1 MTYNTALEEY
11 FEEYCEKVEITPI
24 QLYSKNKRRDLVEKR
39 MVLMYTLRKSVG
51 MTYHKIASALKK
63 NHATI
68 MYGVKAIEDFIQVYP
83 HIQKY
88 YNIAEE
94 ILVNHKHR
102 VSQSGKHQWMNNIGQ
117 STWSEE
123 TPTYEWWKTEGQR
136 KAFTG
141 EETLINFVKA
151 WANVASGDEVS
162 FDTIAQIVTG
172 DTREIK

>member
-1 MTYNTALEEY
+1 MTYNTALEDY

-68 MYGVKAIEDFIQVYP
+68 MYGVKAIEDFIEVYP

-94 ILVNHKHR
+94 ILVDHKENFIEFYKSPILSDLQR
-102 VSQSGKHQWMNNIGQ
+102 NVQLVNILIDNNDRLKLKIKQ
-117 STWSEE
+117 LKKE
-123 TPTYEWWKTEGQR
+123 
-136 KAFTG
+136 
-141 EETLINFVKA
+141 LHDVK
-151 WANVASGDEVS
+151 N
-162 FDTIAQIVTG
+162 
-172 DTREIK
+172 